1 MAEHDTS
8 ASPEQQPLT
17 PEAFFTEKVA
27 PQMKRRIE
35 DLRRQI
41 LSLEQQVDQ
50 RVTAQ
55 ATIKV
60 VIEGEGGG
68 SWYLNIDAGEMKVAS
83 EAAFAPLMTI
93 YESRA
98 YFDWSVSIAS
108 EAGLFGPS
116 GQNTQNELT
125 RSRIQRLKTLTGLLQ
140 FVFTEV
146 PDSGERGELGFLLQ
160 LGEGERPDTP
170 QTVLT
175 MKAEDAQKM
184 ARGEINTQQAFMGGF
199 MQVTGDMAL
208 AMQFGTAMM

>member
-1 MAEHDTS
+1 MAEHDSNDTL

-41 LSLEQQVDQ
+41 LSLEQQVEQ

-60 VIEGEGGG
+60 IVEGEGGG
-68 SWYLNIDAGEMKVAS
+68 TWYLNIDAGEMKVAS
-83 EAAFAPLMTI
+83 EAAFAPLMII

-125 RSRIQRLKTLTGLLQ
+125 RSRIQRLKTLSGLLQ
-140 FVFTEV
+140 FVFTDV
-146 PDSGERGELGFLLQ
+146 PDSGELGFLLQ
-160 LGEGERPDTP
+160 LGEGERPETP

-184 ARGEINTQQAFMGGF
+184 ARGEINTQQAFMGGL

>member
-1 MAEHDTS
+1 MAENTTPAS
-8 ASPEQQPLT
+8 AEPQPLT

-41 LSLEQQVDQ
+41 LRLEQQVEE

-60 VIEGEGGG
+60 VVEGEGGG
-68 SWYLNIDAGEMKVAS
+68 SWYFNIDAGEMHVAS
-83 EAAFAPLMTI
+83 EAAFPPLMTI
-93 YESRA
+93 YESRT
-98 YFDWSVSIAS
+98 YFDWSVSLAS

-125 RSRIQRLKTLTGLLQ
+125 RSRIQRLKTLSGLMQ
-140 FVFTEV
+140 FVFTDA
-146 PDSGERGELGFLLQ
+146 PDQGELSFLLQ
-160 LGEGERPDTP
+160 LGDGERPDTP

-184 ARGEINTQQAFMGGF
+184 ARGEINAQQAFMGGI

>member
-1 MAEHDTS
+1 MAENDTPAS
-8 ASPEQQPLT
+8 AEQQALS
-17 PEAFFTEKVA
+17 PEAFFTEKIA

-41 LSLEQQVDQ
+41 LSLEQQVEE
-50 RVTAQ
+50 RITAQ

-60 VIEGEGGG
+60 IVEGEGGG
-68 SWYLNIDAGEMKVAS
+68 SWYFNIDQGEMKVAS
-83 EAAFAPLMTI
+83 EAAFPPLMTI

-116 GQNTQNELT
+116 GQSAQNDLT

-140 FVFTEV
+140 FVFTDV
-146 PDSGERGELGFLLQ
+146 PGQLSFLLQ
-160 LGEGERPDTP
+160 LGDGERPDTP
-170 QTVLT
+170 HTVLT
-175 MKAEDAQKM
+175 MKAEDAKKM
-184 ARGEINTQQAFMGGF
+184 ARGEINAQQAFMGGI